1 MSFYTISRNVVKVL
15 LKLVYKIEVNGI
27 ENIPTEGSL
36 ITCSNHINL
45 LDPPV
50 VAVVLPRNVSFM
62 AKKELFKNKL
72 LGYILNKLG
81 TFPVDREGN
90 DLTAIKK
97 SLKILNKGQVLGI
110 FPEGTR
116 VNEMNL
122 ENVKAGVGMLSIK
135 SKSPVV
141 PIFIESTYK
150 PFSKVKVIIGEVLYF
165 DEYYNRKLSNDEYL
179 DISRTIMKKIYS
191 LKSNS

>member
-1 MSFYTISRNVVKVL
+1 MSFYTIVKNVAKGL
-15 LKLVYKIEVNGI
+15 LKLVYRIEVSGI
-27 ENIPTEGSL
+27 ENIPLEESL
-36 ITCSNHINL
+36 IACSNHINF
-45 LDPPV
+45 LDPPL
-50 VAVVLPRNVSFM
+50 VAVILPRNISFM

-90 DLTAIKK
+90 DLTAIKN

-116 VNEMNL
+116 VSEMNL

-150 PFSKVKVIIGEVLYF
+150 PFSKIKVTIGEVLCF
-165 DEYYNRKLSNDEYL
+165 DEYYNRKLSTDEYL
-179 DISRTIMKKIYS
+179 DISRTIMKEIYN